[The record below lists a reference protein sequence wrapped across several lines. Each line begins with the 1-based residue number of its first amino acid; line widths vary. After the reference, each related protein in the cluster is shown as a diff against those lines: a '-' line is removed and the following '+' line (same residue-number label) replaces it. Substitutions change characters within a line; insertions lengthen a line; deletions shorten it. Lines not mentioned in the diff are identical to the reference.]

1 MKEKTHIQKKMDLI
15 LDIKQHIQK
24 YHGESLNDYFD
35 GITDE
40 LIAKNDLDLIIF
52 AVMKCDKYLPKKHLC
67 ILSRHVLND
76 EKFKQIVKNKSEKIE
91 EEKQ

>member
-1 MKEKTHIQKKMDLI
+1 MEEKTHIQKKMDLM

-24 YHGESLNDYFD
+24 YHGESLNNYFD

-67 ILSRHVLND
+67 ILSNYVL
-76 EKFKQIVKNKSEKIE
+76 KNKEFNKMVNNKSDENYEK
-91 EEKQ
+91 